1 VSNKIENQKMNEEI
15 VRELVQ
21 RFKHG
26 EEKAYNELVNLY
38 KQRIF
43 NLVLKMVRNRED
55 AMDLAQEAFVKAYHS
70 LKDFR
75 EEASFSTWLYRIA
88 VNLCLNF
95 TQRDRFRSFI
105 LLEDLTQPVLSSDS
119 PLKDLEQK
127 ELDKAIDQ
135 AVLNLPSKQRTVF
148 ILRHYQELPHSEIA
162 KILDKSE
169 GTIKANYF
177 QAIKKLK
184 KSLAGFI
191 E

>member
-1 VSNKIENQKMNEEI
+1 MNEEI
-15 VRELVQ
+15 VRELVR

-95 TQRDRFRSFI
+95 TQRDKFRSFI
-105 LLEDLTQPVLSSDS
+105 LLETFKVLILTPLDFVMSLSIYLYVT
-119 PLKDLEQK
+119 P
-127 ELDKAIDQ
+127 
-135 AVLNLPSKQRTVF
+135 
-148 ILRHYQELPHSEIA
+148 
-162 KILDKSE
+162 
-169 GTIKANYF
+169 YF
-177 QAIKKLK
+177 
-184 KSLAGFI
+184 
-191 E
+191 